1 MKAYSMS
8 IILILL
14 LFLPLITLNFA
25 YDASRTYG
33 YIGGGL
39 VVTTSINIEYDET
52 GNALITI
59 VGRVIDE
66 SNKTVPKAS
75 MSIQVADPLG
85 STAHIAL
92 VYSKSDGTF
101 LNEFIMKGDFLSG
114 NYTIYLTATK
124 VGYNDA
130 NLELPFSIL
139 ILDFSISVIPDIRAI
154 EQGEIA
160 NYSIFL
166 IRTKGTNFP
175 ISLRIQG
182 TPSNAS
188 AFFKDALTTEPNST
202 LYIETFEDTPIGT
215 YNLTILGEG
224 NGINHSTSAFL
235 QIIEGEETNFTEY
248 FFIYRD
254 LVRALDIYLFW
265 ILIIILLVI
274 IIFVLLVYFKKI
286 DKSYLKKIEKII
298 EPIKDIEYMATARA
312 LAKLEEMKAKNEID
326 EETYLRLK
334 KEYEKKLKG

>member
-1 MKAYSMS
+1 MS

-14 LFLPLITLNFA
+14 LFLPFVTLDFV

-39 VVTTSINIEYDET
+39 VVTTSMNIEYDET
-52 GNALITI
+52 GYALITI
-59 VGRVIDE
+59 AGRVIDE

-101 LNEFIMKGDFLSG
+101 LNEFIMKGDYLPG

-124 VGYNDA
+124 VGYIDA

-139 ILDFSISVIPDIRAI
+139 ILDFSISVIPDIQAI
-154 EQGEIA
+154 EQGETA

-175 ISLRIQG
+175 ISLDIQG
-182 TPSNAS
+182 TPSNGS

-215 YNLTILGEG
+215 YNLTIIGEG

-235 QIIEGEETNFTEY
+235 QIIEGEEMNLTEY
-248 FFIYRD
+248 LFIYRD
-254 LVRALDIYLFW
+254 FDLFW

-298 EPIKDIEYMATARA
+298 EPIKDKEYMATARA

>member
-1 MKAYSMS
+1 MS

-14 LFLPLITLNFA
+14 LFLPFVTLDFA
-25 YDASRTYG
+25 YDTSRTYG

-39 VVTTSINIEYDET
+39 VVTTSMNIEYDEA

-59 VGRVIDE
+59 AGRVIDE

-101 LNEFIMKGDFLSG
+101 LNEFVMKGDYLPG

-124 VGYNDA
+124 VGYIDA

-139 ILDFSISVIPDIRAI
+139 ILDFSISVIPDIQAI
-154 EQGEIA
+154 EQGVTA

-175 ISLRIQG
+175 ISLDIQG

-188 AFFKDALTTEPNST
+188 AFFKDVLTTEPNST
-202 LYIETFEDTPIGT
+202 LYMETFEDTPIGT
-215 YNLTILGEG
+215 YNLTISGEG
-224 NGINHSTSAFL
+224 NGINHSTLAFL
-235 QIIEGEETNFTEY
+235 QIIEGEEMNFPEY

-254 LVRALDIYLFW
+254 FDLFW

-274 IIFVLLVYFKKI
+274 VIFVLLVYFKKI

-298 EPIKDIEYMATARA
+298 EPIKDKEYLATARA

-326 EETYLRLK
+326 EETYLKLK

>member
-1 MKAYSMS
+1 MS
-8 IILILL
+8 IILIFL
-14 LFLPLITLNFA
+14 LFLPFITLDFA

-59 VGRVIDE
+59 AGRVIDE

-101 LNEFIMKGDFLSG
+101 LNEFIMKGDYLPG

-139 ILDFSISVIPDIRAI
+139 ILDFSISVIPDIQAI
-154 EQGEIA
+154 KQGETT

-166 IRTKGTNFP
+166 IRTIGTNFP
-175 ISLRIQG
+175 ISLTIQG
-182 TPSNAS
+182 MPSNAS
-188 AFFKDALTTEPNST
+188 VFFKDALTTESNST

-215 YNLTILGEG
+215 YDLTISGEG

-235 QIIEGEETNFTEY
+235 QIIEGEEIDFPEY
-248 FFIYRD
+248 FLAR
-254 LVRALDIYLFW
+254 VLDFDLFW
-265 ILIIILLVI
+265 ILIIILLVT
-274 IIFVLLVYFKKI
+274 IIFILLVYFKKI

-298 EPIKDIEYMATARA
+298 EPIRDIEYMATARA

>member
-1 MKAYSMS
+1 MS
-8 IILILL
+8 IILLLL
-14 LFLPLITLNFA
+14 LFFPFITLNFA
-25 YDASRTYG
+25 YDASRAYG

-52 GNALITI
+52 GNSLII
-59 VGRVIDE
+59 IAGRVIDE

-101 LNEFIMKGDFLSG
+101 LNEFILKGDYLPG

-139 ILDFSISVIPDIRAI
+139 ILDFSISVIPDIQAI
-154 EQGEIA
+154 KQGETA
-160 NYSIFL
+160 NYRIFF

-175 ISLRIQG
+175 ILLDIQG
-182 TPSNAS
+182 MPSNAS
-188 AFFKDALTTEPNST
+188 VFFKDALTTESNST

-215 YNLTILGEG
+215 YNLTISGEG

-235 QIIEGEETNFTEY
+235 QIIEAEKIDFTEY
-248 FFIYRD
+248 LFLYRNFD
-254 LVRALDIYLFW
+254 LFW

-286 DKSYLKKIEKII
+286 DKSYLKKIEKLI
-298 EPIKDIEYMATARA
+298 EPIKDKEYMATARA
-312 LAKLEEMKAKNEID
+312 LTKLEEMKAKNEID

>member
-1 MKAYSMS
+1 MP
-8 IILILL
+8 IILILI
-14 LFLPLITLNFA
+14 LFLPLITLHLA
-25 YDASRTYG
+25 YDANKTYG

-39 VVTTSINIEYDET
+39 VVTTSINIDYDET

-59 VGRVIDE
+59 AGRVIDE

-75 MSIQVADPLG
+75 MSIQVEDPLG

-101 LNEFIMKGDFLSG
+101 LNEFIMKGDYLPG

-139 ILDFSISVIPDIRAI
+139 IINFSISIIPDLQAI
-154 EQGEIA
+154 EQGETA

-166 IRTKGTNFP
+166 IRTIGTNFP
-175 ISLRIQG
+175 ISLDIQG
-182 TPSNAS
+182 MPGNAS
-188 AFFKDALTTEPNST
+188 AFFKDALTTKSNST

-215 YNLTILGEG
+215 YNLTISGEG

-235 QIIEGEETNFTEY
+235 QVIESEKINFPEY
-248 FFIYRD
+248 FLERF
-254 LVRALDIYLFW
+254 LDFYLFW
-265 ILIIILLVI
+265 ILIIIILVI
-274 IIFVLLVYFKKI
+274 IIFALLVYFKKI

-298 EPIKDIEYMATARA
+298 EPIRDIEYMATARA

-326 EETYLRLK
+326 EETYSRLK

>member
-1 MKAYSMS
+1 MS

-14 LFLPLITLNFA
+14 LFLPFVTLDFA
-25 YDASRTYG
+25 YDISRTYG

-59 VGRVIDE
+59 AGRVIDE

-101 LNEFIMKGDFLSG
+101 LNEFIMKGDYLPG

-124 VGYNDA
+124 VGYIDA

-139 ILDFSISVIPDIRAI
+139 ILDFSISVIPDIQAI
-154 EQGEIA
+154 EQGVTA

-175 ISLRIQG
+175 ISLDIQG

-188 AFFKDALTTEPNST
+188 VFFKDALTTEPNST

-215 YNLTILGEG
+215 YNLTISGAG

-235 QIIEGEETNFTEY
+235 QIIEREEMNLTEY
-248 FFIYRD
+248 LFIYRD
-254 LVRALDIYLFW
+254 FDLFW

-298 EPIKDIEYMATARA
+298 EPIKDKEYMATARA

-326 EETYLRLK
+326 EETYLKLK

>member
-1 MKAYSMS
+1 VS

-52 GNALITI
+52 GDALITI
-59 VGRVIDE
+59 AGRVIDE

-101 LNEFIMKGDFLSG
+101 LNEFIMKGDFLPG

-130 NLELPFSIL
+130 NLELHFSIL

-160 NYSIFL
+160 NFSIFL

-182 TPSNAS
+182 TPSNTS
-188 AFFKDALTTEPNST
+188 AFLKDALTTEPNST
-202 LYIETFEDTPIGT
+202 LYMETFEDTPIGT
-215 YNLTILGEG
+215 YNFTILGEG

-235 QIIEGEETNFTEY
+235 QIIEGEEINFPEY
-248 FFIYRD
+248 F
-254 LVRALDIYLFW
+254 LVRALNFDLFW
-265 ILIIILLVI
+265 ILIIIFLVI
-274 IIFVLLVYFKKI
+274 IIFVILVYFKKI

-298 EPIKDIEYMATARA
+298 EPIKDIEY
-312 LAKLEEMKAKNEID
+312 L
-326 EETYLRLK
+326 TYLNNPPISRLTVQ
-334 KEYEKKLKG
+334 

>member
-1 MKAYSMS
+1 MS
-8 IILILL
+8 IILILS
-14 LFLPLITLNFA
+14 LFLSFVTLSFA
-25 YDASRTYG
+25 YDASRIYG

-39 VVTTSINIEYDET
+39 VVTTSINMEYDET

-59 VGRVIDE
+59 AGRVIDE

-101 LNEFIMKGDFLSG
+101 LNEFIMKGDYLPG

-139 ILDFSISVIPDIRAI
+139 ILGFSISVIPDIQAI
-154 EQGEIA
+154 EQGETA

-175 ISLRIQG
+175 ISLDIQG

-215 YNLTILGEG
+215 YNLVISGEG
-224 NGINHSTSAFL
+224 NGINHSTLAFL
-235 QIIEGEETNFTEY
+235 QIIEGEEMNFPEY

-254 LVRALDIYLFW
+254 FDLFW

-274 IIFVLLVYFKKI
+274 VIFVLLVYFKKI

-298 EPIKDIEYMATARA
+298 EPIKDKEYLATARA

-326 EETYLRLK
+326 EETYVRLK